1 MEQFNGHA
9 SREYSHMSETMVV
22 GWVMLSALN
31 SLRVECMQMVY
42 DKRIREAE
50 VVWMLVMMVVM
61 VLGDSIKW

>member
-1 MEQFNGHA
+1 
-9 SREYSHMSETMVV
+9 MSETMVV